1 MIKDFKVFIYV
12 LLSKFSCRL
21 FPFIVGGKGLL
32 VRVEELGC
40 KWCRQL
46 RVLSIERGGGRGGL
60 VKNPGT
66 ATSIKASLGSLAL
79 ITYLGARKQ
88 LEMGL
93 NPRITCTARSCPSRW
108 SKIFYRKIQLRS
120 AKFTKFLFG
129 AV

>member
-1 MIKDFKVFIYV
+1 MVQAIA
-12 LLSKFSCRL
+12 RL
-21 FPFIVGGKGLL
+21 EYRG
-32 VRVEELGC
+32 
-40 KWCRQL
+40 
-46 RVLSIERGGGRGGL
+46 GGGRGGL

-79 ITYLGARKQ
+79 IMYLGARKQ

-93 NPRITCTARSCPSRW
+93 NPRITCTARSCRSRW

>member
-1 MIKDFKVFIYV
+1 M
-12 LLSKFSCRL
+12 
-21 FPFIVGGKGLL
+21 
-32 VRVEELGC
+32 RVEELGC

-46 RVLSIERGGGRGGL
+46 RVLSIEGGGRGGL

-66 ATSIKASLGSLAL
+66 ATSIKANLGSLAL
-79 ITYLGARKQ
+79 IMYLGARKQ

-93 NPRITCTARSCPSRW
+93 NPRITCTTRSCPSRW